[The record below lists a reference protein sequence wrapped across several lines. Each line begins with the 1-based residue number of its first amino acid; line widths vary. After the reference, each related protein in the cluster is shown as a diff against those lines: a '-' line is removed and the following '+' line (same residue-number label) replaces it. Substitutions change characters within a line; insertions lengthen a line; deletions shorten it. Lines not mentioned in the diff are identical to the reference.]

1 MRLRHNLHLA
11 YCTNIHRGE
20 SWAET
25 FANLERHTLALKRR
39 VCGGA
44 PYGIGLRLGAPAAL
58 ELSEPA
64 TLRRFQE
71 WLELNDCYIFT
82 LNGFPYGRF
91 HGARVKEQVY
101 VPDWTTPERLEYTKR
116 LFTVLAQLAPPDVE
130 GSVSTVP
137 GSFKDFVRDQAQ
149 VRAMRDNLWACIEFI
164 ARLSERTHRRLH
176 LGLEPE
182 PLCFLETSQETV
194 DFFGALR
201 DDRPGDPRLA
211 EHLGVNYDT
220 CHLAVEFEE
229 PAEVLARFRA
239 HQVKISKIHLSSA
252 LRVRPLPEVRQALA
266 AFADDTYLH
275 QVVVRDDRGSLIRY
289 RDLDVALAERA
300 AVGAAHGE
308 EWRIHF
314 HIPLHSHP
322 AAFFEPGADRPQLDF
337 ADQLNQRVFADT
349 SDHLCGALDA
359 LAREPGCCSHLE
371 METYTWEVLPPELKD
386 RNVVDQ
392 LAAEYQWTLRQLG
405 QRGLA
410 APGDTTGQGGQN
422 RAIVAPR

>member
-25 FANLERHTLALKRR
+25 FGNLERHTLALKQR
-39 VCGGA
+39 VCVGA
-44 PYGIGLRLGAPAAL
+44 PFGIGLRLSAQAAL
-58 ELSEPA
+58 ELSDPA
-64 TLRRFQE
+64 TLRRFQD
-71 WLELNDCYIFT
+71 WLDLNDCYIFT

-101 VPDWTTPERLEYTKR
+101 APDWTTTERLDYTKR
-116 LFTVLAQLAPPDVE
+116 LFTLLAELAPPDAE

-137 GSFKDFVRDQAQ
+137 GSFKAFIRNEAQ
-149 VRAMRDNLWACIEFI
+149 VRAMRAHLWACIEFI
-164 ARLSERTHRRLH
+164 ARLSERTRRRLH

-194 DFFGALR
+194 DFFDALR
-201 DDRPGDPRLA
+201 DERPGDPRLD

-252 LRVRPLPEVRQALA
+252 LSVRPLAQVRQALA

-275 QVVVRDDRGSLIRY
+275 QVVVRDDRGTLTRY
-289 RDLDVALAERA
+289 RDLDLALAERA
-300 AVGAAHGE
+300 AVSAADRE

-314 HIPLHSHP
+314 HIPLHCRP
-322 AAFFEPGADRPQLDF
+322 AAGCDPGGNRQQLDF
-337 ADQLNQRVFADT
+337 AGQLNQRVFDDT

-359 LAREPGCCSHLE
+359 LAREPGRCSHLE
-371 METYTWEVLPPELKD
+371 METYTWEVLPPELKN

-392 LAAEYQWTLRQLG
+392 LAAEYQWTLGQLE

-410 APGDTTGQGGQN
+410 PPGHTTEQGSQN
-422 RAIVAPR
+422 RAGLAPR